1 MTRRSRAQLG
11 LMRGC
16 CALVVV
22 AVVVAGAAIFLA
34 VRATAAPDLGA
45 APRGPS
51 DGDGQ
56 TAIAVKLA
64 AELVPQLLLSSD
76 GTVTLSEQDLTVL
89 VNEHGAGGLSGAT
102 VRARNGRLV
111 VSGQHP
117 FGPFTVTPVAHLAVA
132 LDSAVSPPKLTTQVE
147 EFDVGQ
153 LGVPGFIRDRLLG
166 SLSSTIDL
174 GQLFGGVPALQVL
187 EANIECAAVVDGD
200 TAQQEAGLR
209 IGVHRPGAAANTA
222 VCTS

>member
-22 AVVVAGAAIFLA
+22 AVVVAGAAVFLA

-45 APRGPS
+45 MPRGPS
-51 DGDGQ
+51 DGDNQ
-56 TAIAVKLA
+56 AAIAVKLA
-64 AELVPQLLLSSD
+64 AQLVPQLLLNPH

-89 VNEHGAGGLSGAT
+89 AGEHRAGGLADPT
-102 VRARNGRLV
+102 VRVRSGQLV
-111 VSGQHP
+111 LSGQHP

-132 LDSAVSPPKLTTQVE
+132 LDTTKSPPVLTTQIQ

-153 LGVPGFIRDRLLG
+153 LGVPGFIRDRLVG
-166 SLSSTIDL
+166 SLTSTIDL
-174 GQLFGGVPALQVL
+174 GRLFGGLPALQAL
-187 EANIECAAVVDGD
+187 EGNIECAAVVDNG
-200 TAQQEAGLR
+200 QQAGLR
-209 IGVHRPGAAANTA
+209 VGVHRPGAGADTT
-222 VCTS
+222 VCAS